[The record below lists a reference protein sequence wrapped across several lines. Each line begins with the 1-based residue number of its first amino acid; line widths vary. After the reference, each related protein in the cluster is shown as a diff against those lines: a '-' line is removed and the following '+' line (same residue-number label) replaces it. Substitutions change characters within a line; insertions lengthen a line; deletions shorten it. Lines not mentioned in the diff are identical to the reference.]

1 MNTKE
6 TDCECGL
13 TQEGVWSEELFDRY
27 GCECDDMTNPP
38 RQNFD
43 KSPTLKPDKS
53 PTLKRDKLTT
63 LNPAYPCDTCG
74 EPAMVVEMDRFFS
87 CPECYIERLRDKI
100 KRLDPAFN
108 YH

>member
-27 GCECDDMTNPP
+27 GCECDNMTNPP
-38 RQNFD
+38 RQNLD
-43 KSPTLKPDKS
+43 KSPTLKHDK
-53 PTLKRDKLTT
+53 PTT
-63 LNPAYPCDTCG
+63 LNPQYKCDTCG
-74 EPAMVVEMDRFFS
+74 EPAMVVEMDKFFS
-87 CPECYIERLRDKI
+87 CLECYLERLRDKL
-100 KRLDPAFN
+100 KVLDRAKN